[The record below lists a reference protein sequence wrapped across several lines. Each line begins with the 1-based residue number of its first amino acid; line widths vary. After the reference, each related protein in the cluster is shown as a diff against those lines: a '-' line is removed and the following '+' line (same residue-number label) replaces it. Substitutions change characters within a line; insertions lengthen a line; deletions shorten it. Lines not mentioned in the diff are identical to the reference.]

1 MKITKAENAGT
12 WVREG
17 VTMYVQEVTL
27 DDGTTGKVNAKTE
40 GKWKVGDEVEVKSKK
55 DSPHGVKLSLGKP
68 QEGGYSGGY
77 SGGKKGAMSGYALSW
92 AKKAVIAGKVEL
104 ANIEEFAKEL
114 MGHAKSIGDNGSVVV
129 SYAND
134 LFCDGFFTREQI
146 LDAAKRFD
154 EITKRLD
161 L

>member
-12 WVREG
+12 FEYQGDTFYKQKVE
-17 VTMYVQEVTL
+17 L
-27 DDGTTGKVNAKTE
+27 SDGTSGEVNAKSE
-40 GKWKVGDEVEVKSKK
+40 GKWKVGDEVEVKSRK
-55 DSPHGVKLSLGKP
+55 DTQYGTRLSLGKP
-68 QEGGYSGGY
+68 NNFGSQG
-77 SGGKKGAMSGYALSW
+77 GGKKGAMSGYALSW

-154 EITKRLD
+154 DITKRLD
-161 L
+161 S